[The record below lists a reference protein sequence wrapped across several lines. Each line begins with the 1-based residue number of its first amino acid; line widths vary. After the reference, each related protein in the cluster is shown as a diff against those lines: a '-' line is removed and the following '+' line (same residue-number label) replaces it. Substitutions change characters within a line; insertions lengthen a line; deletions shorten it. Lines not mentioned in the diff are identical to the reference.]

1 MKTTIHLSSFALFA
15 STLITLT
22 GSVIPDSYP
31 EFRPAEKKD
40 LNELIHKEAIVLH
53 TDRDRYI
60 AGEQIWFSIATIGS
74 PNGIVSTMSSLAY
87 VELLNPWNMP
97 VIQSRF
103 SLAEGWGEGCLQLPD
118 TLRSGTY
125 TVRAYTNHMKNFP
138 IETYFMHEVQIY
150 NAFSNLSFLEKKRQP
165 LSAAFHSDYEKTDE
179 LPQTAKLVFDS
190 VFGRRSKVSLRI
202 ETGLNEISNLSISA
216 VPSGSKENF
225 QVDTKYKIDS
235 ASVPERFSYEK
246 NGHWL
251 TLRVKYRE
259 GSAADPI
266 RYLFRSVQGKVAEF
280 SYAERDSAG
289 SYSFLLPVDDI
300 TRNFIIQPEV
310 ASKNISLE
318 IEPSFS
324 WQMPASNYFPAI
336 LPDSILRIFSQLSF
350 NYQASRIYKITARRN
365 KPQPVNFQSKKRRFY
380 GIPEM
385 EVILADYISLPTM
398 QEVFFELLPGII
410 LKPVKNSYEIRITN
424 PLTGSFYAEPPLVM
438 IDGIIINDLNVL
450 ADLNPERVEKVEV
463 VKTPY
468 LTGDKILHGIV
479 NVITKTGD
487 FSDISMPEYA
497 VMLPYKVVEEVPDFV
512 APDYSDPK
520 VISSRTPDLR
530 NTLYWNPLIKTDSS
544 GKANLTFHTS
554 DLPGNYIIDVHGISD
569 SGKIVVV
576 RKSFRVR

>member
-1 MKTTIHLSSFALFA
+1 MKTTIHLSAFAIFA
-15 STLITLT
+15 STLITMT
-22 GSVIPDSYP
+22 GSLMPDSSP
-31 EFRPAEKKD
+31 EFRPAETKD
-40 LNELIHKEAIVLH
+40 HNELLQKEAIVLH

-60 AGEQIWFSIATIGS
+60 AGEQIWFSITTIGS
-74 PNGIVSTMSSLAY
+74 PNGIISTMSSLAY

-103 SLAEGWGEGCLQLPD
+103 SLSEGRGEGCLQLPD

-138 IETYFMHEVQIY
+138 VETYFIHEVQIY

-165 LSAAFHSDYEKTDE
+165 SSAAFYSDYEKTDG
-179 LPQTAKLVFDS
+179 LPETAKLVFDS
-190 VFGRRSKVSLRI
+190 VFGRRSKVTLSI
-202 ETGLNEISNLSISA
+202 ETGLNEISSLCISA
-216 VPSGSKENF
+216 VPSGSKENS
-225 QVDTKYKIDS
+225 QVNTNYKIDS
-235 ASVPERFSYEK
+235 APGPERFSYEK

-251 TLRVKYRE
+251 NLKVKYRG
-259 GSAADPI
+259 GSESDSI

-318 IEPSFS
+318 IVPSFS
-324 WQMPASNYFPAI
+324 WQIPVSNYFPAV
-336 LPDSILRIFSQLSF
+336 LPDSILGIFSQLSF
-350 NYQASRIYKITARRN
+350 NYQASRIYKITTSRN
-365 KPQPVNFQSKKRRFY
+365 KPQSLNFQSKKRRFY

-468 LTGDKILHGIV
+468 LTGDRILHGIV

-497 VMLPYKVVEEVPDFV
+497 VMLPYKVVEEVPGFV

-520 VISSRTPDLR
+520 VMISRTPDLR
-530 NTLYWNPLIKTDSS
+530 NTLYWNPLLKTDSS

-554 DLPGNYIIDVHGISD
+554 DLPGNYNIYVHGISD

>member
-1 MKTTIHLSSFALFA
+1 MKPTAQLSAFAIFA
-15 STLITLT
+15 ITFLIIS
-22 GSVIPDSYP
+22 GAGMPDSSP
-31 EFRPAEKKD
+31 ELRLAETND
-40 LNELIHKEAIVLH
+40 NNELIQKEAIVLH

-60 AGEQIWFSIATIGS
+60 AGEQIWFSIATIGND
-74 PNGIVSTMSSLAY
+74 NGIISTMSSLVY

-103 SLAEGWGEGCLQLPD
+103 SLREGWGECCFQLPD

-125 TVRAYTNHMKNFP
+125 TVRAYTNNMKNLP
-138 IETYFMHEVQIY
+138 AETFFMHDVQIY
-150 NAFSNLSFLEKKRQP
+150 NAFSNLSFLEKNSQP
-165 LSAAFHSDYEKTDE
+165 APDANQSYYERTFE
-179 LPQTAKLVFDS
+179 LPQTAKLVSDS
-190 VFGRRSKVSLRI
+190 VFGRRSKVTVRI
-202 ETGLNEISNLSISA
+202 ETGLNEIADLSISA
-216 VPSGSKENF
+216 TPKGSEENV
-225 QVDTKYKIDS
+225 QVNTNYKIDS
-235 ASVPERFSYEK
+235 VSGPERFNYEK

-251 TLRVKYRE
+251 TLKVNYRK
-259 GSAADPI
+259 GSAADSI
-266 RYLFRSVQGKVAEF
+266 KYLFRSVQGKVAEF
-280 SYAERDSAG
+280 SYAERNSAG
-289 SYSFLLPVDDI
+289 SYSFFLPVDDL

-310 ASKNISLE
+310 ARKNISLE

-324 WQMPASNYFPAI
+324 WQIPASTCFPAE
-336 LPDSILRIFSQLSF
+336 LPDSILGIFSQMSF

-365 KPQPVNFQSKKRRFY
+365 KPQPVNFQTKKRRFY

-410 LKPVKNSYEIRITN
+410 LKPLKNGYEIRITN

-438 IDGIIINDLNVL
+438 IDGIIINDLTVL

-468 LTGDKILHGIV
+468 LTGDMILHGIV

-487 FSDISMPEYA
+487 FSDISMPDYA

-520 VISSRTPDLR
+520 VLIGRTPDLR
-530 NTLYWNPLIKTDSS
+530 NTLYWNPHIKTDSS
-544 GKANLTFHTS
+544 GKADLTFWTS
-554 DLPGNYIIDVHGISD
+554 DLPGKYLINVHGVSV
-569 SGKIVVV
+569 SGKRVTI
-576 RKSFRVR
+576 RKSFTVR